1 MYTPDAFSVRDPATV
16 ARFVARYDFGL
27 LVAVGADGVPEATHV
42 PFLHEPAPDG
52 PGRLLVHVA
61 RANPVAEAA
70 RARER
75 ALVVFAG
82 PHGYV
87 SPTWYGDP
95 ADHVPTWNY
104 VAVHA
109 RVRVETMDDP
119 AEVRRLLAA
128 TAARHERGPGP
139 VWTVD
144 TPRGDLVADL
154 QRGIVAF
161 RLPVER
167 WEAKAK
173 LSQNRSADDRERV
186 RVALTRRGSPDD
198 LAMLAWWDAA
208 ARG

>member
-1 MYTPDAFSVRDPATV
+1 MYTPDAFAVRDPATV
-16 ARFVARYDFGL
+16 ARFVRRYDFGL
-27 LVAVGADGVPEATHV
+27 LVVVGDDGVPEAAHV
-42 PFLHEPAPDG
+42 PFLFDPAPDG
-52 PGRLLVHVA
+52 LGRLRVHLA

-70 RARER
+70 RKRGR

-109 RVRVETMDDP
+109 RVRVDPMDDP
-119 AEVRRLLAA
+119 VEVRRLLAA
-128 TAARHERGPGP
+128 TAAVHERGPGP

-144 TPRGDLVADL
+144 TPRGDLVAGL

-161 RLPVER
+161 TLPVER

-173 LSQNRSADDRERV
+173 LSQNRSPDDRERV
-186 RVALTRRGSPDD
+186 RAALARRGSPDD
-198 LAMLAWWDAA
+198 LAMLAWWDAV